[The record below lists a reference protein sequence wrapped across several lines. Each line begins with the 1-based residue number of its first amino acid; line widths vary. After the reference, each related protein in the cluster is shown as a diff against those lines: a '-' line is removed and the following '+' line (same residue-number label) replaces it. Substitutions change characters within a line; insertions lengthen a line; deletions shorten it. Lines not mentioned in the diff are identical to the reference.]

1 MSKSPEKLLQKSR
14 GGGQYICDIDE
25 EGMYAVTYIFLQKMA
40 VSYKE
45 HKSPFTIV
53 ELF

>member
-25 EGMYAVTYIFLQKMA
+25 EGMYAVTYIFLQKISA
-40 VSYKE
+40 SHEE
-45 HKSPFTIV
+45 HSSP
-53 ELF
+53 